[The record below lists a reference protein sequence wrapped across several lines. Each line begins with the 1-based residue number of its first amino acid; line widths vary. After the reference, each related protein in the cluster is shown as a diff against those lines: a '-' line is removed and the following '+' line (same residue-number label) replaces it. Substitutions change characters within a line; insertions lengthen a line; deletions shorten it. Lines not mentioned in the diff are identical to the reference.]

1 MNGFPPVPVG
11 GQQRDG
17 GRLQPSHPHL
27 KLHQRAGL
35 GIPPAQPEERPAA
48 QALRRPQVRREEDRG
63 GGLRPVHPRAGQG
76 GGAWVGKVV
85 PESHFDWLWETEQV
99 ARSPHPGCCAWPCLR
114 GKPPPPQRV
123 PPEGGAAVD
132 VLCEC
137 LSVCNGE
144 CGKALAVCPD

>member
-1 MNGFPPVPVG
+1 MIVIETEFKKKLSRFNLNRFPPVPVG
-11 GQQRDG
+11 GEQRDG

-35 GIPPAQPEERPAA
+35 GIPPAQPEERPPA

-85 PESHFDWLWETEQV
+85 PEAALTGCGR
-99 ARSPHPGCCAWPCLR
+99 RSR
-114 GKPPPPQRV
+114 G
-123 PPEGGAAVD
+123 
-132 VLCEC
+132 
-137 LSVCNGE
+137 
-144 CGKALAVCPD
+144 